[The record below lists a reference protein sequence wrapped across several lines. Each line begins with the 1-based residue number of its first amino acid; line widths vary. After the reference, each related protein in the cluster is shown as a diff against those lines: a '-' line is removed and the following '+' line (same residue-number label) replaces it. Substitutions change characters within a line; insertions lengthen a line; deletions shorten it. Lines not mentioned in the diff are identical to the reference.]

1 MLRAEV
7 EDIMREA
14 GHRQEVQD
22 ESRKRR
28 KEEDRKW
35 ARPVR
40 LLTGLSYVRSIRG
53 SAIHVL
59 L

>member
-1 MLRAEV
+1 MVRAEV

-28 KEEDRKW
+28 REKTEN
-35 ARPVR
+35 
-40 LLTGLSYVRSIRG
+40 GQG
-53 SAIHVL
+53 QFGC
-59 L
+59 